1 MEPGRQD
8 PGGFLPGI
16 PANQGG
22 RVRVFEAPKSYWL
35 AIPLN
40 QINKNPQLVQNP
52 GY

>member
-1 MEPGRQD
+1 M
-8 PGGFLPGI
+8 I

-35 AIPLN
+35 AIPMS
-40 QINKNPQLVQNP
+40 QINKNPNLVQNP